1 MKKSNFAFWL
11 ALNPLVDVYK
21 LLAIFWQKS
30 SEYSNALSLQKLF
43 ANFKLN
49 NLHWKLQILVL
60 LSILMKRFLK
70 VEQQFKND
78 WLNIDLNLQ
87 ISKLINVGHF

>member
-11 ALNPLVDVYK
+11 ARNPLVDVYK

-30 SEYSNALSLQKLF
+30 SEYSNAMSMQKLLIFF
-43 ANFKLN
+43 ANFKPI
-49 NLHWKLQILVL
+49 NLHWKWQILVL

-78 WLNIDLNLQ
+78 WLNIDLN
-87 ISKLINVGHF
+87 F

>member
-30 SEYSNALSLQKLF
+30 SEYSNAMSMQKLLIF
-43 ANFKLN
+43 
-49 NLHWKLQILVL
+49 LQT
-60 LSILMKRFLK
+60 LSPSICI
-70 VEQQFKND
+70 END
-78 WLNIDLNLQ
+78 KYWFYW
-87 ISKLINVGHF
+87 VF